1 MQHSFDI
8 DIAKEYGVL
17 EAVLLNNLH
26 YWIAKNQANETN
38 FYDGTYWTYNS
49 ARAFGALFPYVTTRQ
64 INYALKHLQEEGVIK
79 TGNYNQSAYDRTLWY
94 AFTEKG
100 ISIIQ
105 NCKMES
111 ADFANGK
118 TGNVQPIPNINT
130 NKKPNKKPNIFVPPT
145 LEEVEAYCKER
156 NSNVD
161 AKHFYD
167 YYSAGNWIDAKGNKV
182 KSWKQKMITWEK
194 SNNGGKKVEAKPTP
208 QQSEQSKELLKLFGG
223 A

>member
-8 DIAKEYGVL
+8 DIAKEYGIL
-17 EAVLLNNLH
+17 EAILLNNLH
-26 YWIAKNQANETN
+26 FWIEKNRANDTN
-38 FYDGTYWTYNS
+38 FYDGAYWTYNS
-49 ARAFGALFPYVTTRQ
+49 ARAFGVLFPYVTPRQ

-111 ADFANGK
+111 TDFANGK
-118 TGNVQPIPNINT
+118 VENVQPIPDINT
-130 NKKPNKKPNIFVPPT
+130 NKKPNKKPNVFVPPT
-145 LEEVEAYCKER
+145 LEEIEAYCKER

-167 YYSAGNWIDAKGNKV
+167 YYTEGKWVDAKGNKV
-182 KSWKQKMITWEK
+182 RNWKQKLITWEK
-194 SNNGGKKVEAKPTP
+194 SNNGGKKVEAKPEP

-223 A
+223 V